1 MRSPHS
7 QLTAERLSLPCV
19 YARKRR
25 RTRAALEAEARSPA
39 RPDRDL
45 RSHHISTYLDPRIA
59 SRAATPE
66 LIRPPPQADDD
77 PVTLGLLTATEADAL
92 CVHFMRRL
100 NPLIG
105 MLDPALHTLTYMR
118 ASPALLSAVLM
129 CASQFFRRDLYPAL
143 RAHARALTDR
153 ATSTGEA
160 SLGIVQ
166 ALTLMLAWK
175 EPTDGTGGIKLA
187 VAVRLGYQLGLHHP
201 PPNGGREAADGT
213 RTWFTVGA
221 FDRINSDV
229 FGLPSMVPLSEL
241 PDVRGAWMR

>member
-1 MRSPHS
+1 M
-7 QLTAERLSLPCV
+7 A
-19 YARKRR
+19 
-25 RTRAALEAEARSPA
+25 
-39 RPDRDL
+39 
-45 RSHHISTYLDPRIA
+45 YLDPRIA

-66 LIRPPPQADDD
+66 PVRAAPAAAQDND
-77 PVTLGLLTATEADAL
+77 PVTLGLLSAAEAEVLRA
-92 CVHFMRRL
+92 HFMRRL
-100 NPLIG
+100 NPLVG
-105 MLDPALHTLTYMR
+105 LLDPALHTLPYMR
-118 ASPALLSAVLM
+118 ATSPALLSAVLM
-129 CASQFFRRDLYPAL
+129 CAAQFFRADLYAAL

-201 PPNGGREAADGT
+201 APLPADRERAREAADGA
-213 RTWFTVGA
+213 RTWFVVAA

-229 FGLPSMVPLSEL
+229 FGLPGMVPLSEL
-241 PDVRGAWMR
+241 PDVSAGRAG